1 MSAVLILC
9 KTPLTSF
16 SVAPLLPTDRTFLII
31 STLLEILNFLS
42 SSVFFSLPSP
52 CPVHCSV
59 ICSSFSF
66 SLVPFLCYNSHLL
79 FLSQALISHVA
90 VSRQLQ
96 THVHTNAH
104 AHTYLHVLLH
114 MHRYGSHQGKVKGLP
129 HYPAP
134 VKTFGVFYALVSE
147 CRRREMRAGKQG
159 GTMGIAK
166 QDNEED

>member
-104 AHTYLHVLLH
+104 THTHIPARIAAHAQVWKSSRQGQRSASLPSSSENFWCVLCSGIR
-114 MHRYGSHQGKVKGLP
+114 MQEEGNEGR
-129 HYPAP
+129 
-134 VKTFGVFYALVSE
+134 KT
-147 CRRREMRAGKQG
+147 G
-159 GTMGIAK
+159 G
-166 QDNEED
+166 DNGYRKAR

>member
-104 AHTYLHVLLH
+104 AHTHTCTYCCTCTGMEVIKARSKVCLITQLQWKLLVCF
-114 MHRYGSHQGKVKGLP
+114 MLWYQNAGGGKWGQ
-129 HYPAP
+129 
-134 VKTFGVFYALVSE
+134 E
-147 CRRREMRAGKQG
+147 NRG
-159 GTMGIAK
+159 G
-166 QDNEED
+166 QWV